1 MNIFKAVS
9 LKIASTMAF
18 AIMGAQGRYLGSE
31 VPLGEIV
38 FARGLFALI
47 PIVLFFGW
55 RGQLR
60 GALRT
65 NRVSAHLVRG
75 SFSVIGT
82 FCTFGALA
90 RLPIADVTAIAFIA
104 PYKDPVKNK
113 WVLEFGTI
121 ACFLIIPF
129 ALFIGYFRGIPF
141 WWRLIDCSFGIFGL
155 IPLGICY
162 NKITQLEKVT
172 MQNEISQYSF

>member
-18 AIMGAQGRYLGSE
+18 AIMGALGRYLGSA

-38 FARGLFALI
+38 FCRGLFALI
-47 PIVLFFGW
+47 PILLFFGW
-55 RGQLR
+55 RGQL
-60 GALRT
+60 GDAART
-65 NRVSAHLVRG
+65 TRFSAHLVRG

-104 PYKDPVKNK
+104 P
-113 WVLEFGTI
+113 
-121 ACFLIIPF
+121 LITVVF
-129 ALFIGYFRGIPF
+129 AALF
-141 WWRLIDCSFGIFGL
+141 L
-155 IPLGICY
+155 
-162 NKITQLEKVT
+162 K
-172 MQNEISQYSF
+172 